1 MKEEQDAGRE
11 REEEEKNNSSNSNVS
26 VVVVAIISNKLVLRL
41 YIRTIVLT
49 LML

>member
-1 MKEEQDAGRE
+1 VVAA
-11 REEEEKNNSSNSNVS
+11 VP

-41 YIRTIVLT
+41 YMRTIVLT